1 MRLGP
6 FTLLTANYWVELR
19 VAAEYAG
26 VPVDVLVDA
35 ITGREVRATASH
47 PERQG
52 DWMVPLADLDQW
64 LGRRTRARV
73 SR

>member
-6 FTLLTANYWVELR
+6 FTLLTSNYWVNLQ
-19 VAAEYAG
+19 VAAEYTG
-26 VPVDVLVDA
+26 VPAHMLVEA
-35 ITGREVRATASH
+35 ITGREVQATASH
-47 PERQG
+47 PERHG

-64 LGRRTRARV
+64 LGRRARARV

>member
-6 FTLLTANYWVELR
+6 FTLLTSNYWVDLQ
-19 VAAEYAG
+19 VAAEYTG
-26 VPVDVLVDA
+26 VPAEVLVAA
-35 ITGREVRATASH
+35 ITGREVRVTASH
-47 PERQG
+47 PERSG

-64 LGRRTRARV
+64 LGRRARARV

>member
-6 FTLLTANYWVELR
+6 FTLLTSNCWVDLQ
-19 VAAEYAG
+19 VAAEYTG
-26 VPVDVLVDA
+26 VPADVLVEA

-47 PERQG
+47 PERHG
-52 DWMVPLADLDQW
+52 DWMVPLAVLDRW